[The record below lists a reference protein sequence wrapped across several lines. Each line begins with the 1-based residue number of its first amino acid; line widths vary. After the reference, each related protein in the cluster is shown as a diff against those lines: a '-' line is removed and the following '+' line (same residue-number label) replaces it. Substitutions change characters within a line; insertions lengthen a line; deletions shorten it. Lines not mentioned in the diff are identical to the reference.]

1 MSNDPKISAQHLAQL
16 ARLELSP
23 AEQSSLGAQ
32 LEAILEQFQA
42 LAQLDLEDVEPT
54 LGATSLEDVKRAD
67 LPRPCSDR
75 EQLLRNAPD
84 ARDGF
89 LSVPKTLGD
98 GTA

>member
-42 LAQLDLEDVEPT
+42 LAQLDLEDV
-54 LGATSLEDVKRAD
+54 KRAD